1 MPGQH
6 GGGLLPHLT
15 DAQAVDQLAEV
26 IGFGFFNGPD
36 QILRRLRPHAVQLG
50 HILRMKVIEIR
61 HIDDEAVFHQLSHH
75 RRAEALNVHGVPAGK
90 VGDVPLKLGGTLR
103 AGAAEGRAV
112 LVPDHRRAAD
122 RAHLRQGVG
131 LRPLRALRQ
140 IHGQNLRD
148 DLSRLLHQHRIS
160 DADVLFRDEIL
171 IVEGSTGHGGAR
183 QTHRGQ
189 YRLGRQDAG
198 APHLHH
204 DVRHRGVFLL
214 RGILIGHGPLG
225 EFGRGAE
232 NRAVRQA
239 VHLHHRAVNIKGIV
253 HPLVIDPE
261 DLRLDL
267 RCAAEGLVGNDLE
280 PLGGQI
286 VKGLRVGGEFPALR
300 QLQIEHGDVQ
310 LPLGADLG
318 IQLPQRPGGGVPGVG
333 HQGLALQLP
342 LGVDALKHGPGH
354 VDLAP
359 NDEPGQL
366 FRQCHGNGTD
376 GAEVFRHVLAHPA
389 VSPCSAPDK
398 HAVPVFQRHGQAVHL
413 GLHGIFRHGAEGL
426 LHLLA
431 EGGHFALVEHILKA
445 FQRYL
450 VGVGLEGI
458 QNFAAYPLGGGIRGD
473 LLRVLRLQFLQAA
486 VQTVIFIVRD
496 HRGV

>member
-6 GGGLLPHLT
+6 SGGLLPHLT

-26 IGFGFFNGPD
+26 VGLGFFNGPD

-50 HILRMKVIEIR
+50 HILCMKVIEIR
-61 HIDDEAVFHQLSHH
+61 HVDDESVFHHLGHH
-75 RRAEALNVHGVPAGK
+75 RRAKALNVHGVPAGK
-90 VGDVPLKLGGTLR
+90 VGDVPLKLGGALG

-171 IVEGSTGHGGAR
+171 IVEGSTGDGGAR

-232 NRAVRQA
+232 DRAVRQA

-267 RCAAEGLVGNDLE
+267 RCAAEGLVGDDLE

-286 VKGLRVGGEFPALR
+286 IKGLRVGGEFPALR

-333 HQGLALQLP
+333 HQGFALQLP
-342 LGVDALKHGPGH
+342 LGVDALEHGPGH

-376 GAEVFRHVLAHPA
+376 GAEVLRHVLAHPA

-398 HAVPVFQRHGQAVHL
+398 HAVPVFQRHGQTVHL
-413 GLHGIFRHGAEGL
+413 GLHGVFRHGSQGL

-431 EGGHFALVEHILKA
+431 EGGYLALVEHILKA

-450 VGVGLEGI
+450 VGIGLEGI
-458 QNFAAYPLGGGIRGD
+458 QNFAAYPLGGGIRCD
-473 LLRVLRLQFLQAA
+473 LLRVLRFQFLQAA

>member
-1 MPGQH
+1 
-6 GGGLLPHLT
+6 
-15 DAQAVDQLAEV
+15 
-26 IGFGFFNGPD
+26 
-36 QILRRLRPHAVQLG
+36 
-50 HILRMKVIEIR
+50 MKVIEIR
-61 HIDDEAVFHQLSHH
+61 HVGDESVFHQLGHH
-75 RRAEALNVHGVPAGK
+75 RRAKALNVHGVPAGK

-131 LRPLRALRQ
+131 LRPLRALCQ

-160 DADVLFRDEIL
+160 DADILFRDEIL
-171 IVEGSTGHGGAR
+171 IVEGSIGDGGAR
-183 QTHRGQ
+183 QANRGQ
-189 YRLGRQDAG
+189 HCLGRQDAG

-232 NRAVRQA
+232 DRAVRQA

-253 HPLVIDPE
+253 HPLVVDPE

-318 IQLPQRPGGGVPGVG
+318 IQLP
-333 HQGLALQLP
+333 
-342 LGVDALKHGPGH
+342 
-354 VDLAP
+354 
-359 NDEPGQL
+359 
-366 FRQCHGNGTD
+366 
-376 GAEVFRHVLAHPA
+376 
-389 VSPCSAPDK
+389 
-398 HAVPVFQRHGQAVHL
+398 
-413 GLHGIFRHGAEGL
+413 
-426 LHLLA
+426 
-431 EGGHFALVEHILKA
+431 
-445 FQRYL
+445 
-450 VGVGLEGI
+450 
-458 QNFAAYPLGGGIRGD
+458 
-473 LLRVLRLQFLQAA
+473 
-486 VQTVIFIVRD
+486 
-496 HRGV
+496 